1 MEFINQLLKNPFFQI
16 ANTIFGFIGL
26 TILIIMFIKK
36 KKRLGLFIKPTKIFL
51 DMNLPEVRNTYNGES
66 ISTLFE
72 TEFVLWNKGKKIIQE
87 SDFAA
92 AIEIYGKDENLKILD
107 VNYISSNCDK
117 NNFRYELNE
126 KNHLIIHF
134 DYLTKNQGIKLE
146 ILHTGDIKN
155 FEYKINSDSVKYN
168 IEKSNYTANII
179 TKKQEYN
186 LLPILYL
193 IMTVLLTTIPVNS
206 FYRIIKSVMAGE
218 NWSEIASSITSFL
231 SLLINFA
238 LVFYPKSIS
247 SIRKEFRLNIPK
259 KLR

>member
-36 KKRLGLFIKPTKIFL
+36 KKRLGLFLKPTKIFS
-51 DMNLPEVRNTYNGES
+51 DMDLPEVRNTYNGES

-107 VNYISSNCDK
+107 VNYISSNCDE

-155 FEYKINSDSVKYN
+155 LEYKIDSDTVKYYVN
-168 IEKSNYTANII
+168 KSDYTANIK
-179 TKKQEYN
+179 TKKNEYN
-186 LLPILYL
+186 ILPILYL
-193 IMTVLLTTIPVNS
+193 GMTVLFTTIPVSS
-206 FYRIIKSVMAGE
+206 FYRIIKNIISGKDL
-218 NWSEIASSITSFL
+218 SEIVNSITSFL
-231 SLLINFA
+231 SLFIYFA
-238 LVFYPKSIS
+238 LIFYPKSIS
-247 SIRKEFRLNIPK
+247 NIRKEFRFNIPK

>member
-1 MEFINQLLKNPFFQI
+1 
-16 ANTIFGFIGL
+16 
-26 TILIIMFIKK
+26 MFIKK
-36 KKRLGLFIKPTKIFL
+36 KKRLGLFLKPTKIFL
-51 DMNLPEVRNTYNGES
+51 DMDLPEVRNTYNGES

-92 AIEIYGKDENLKILD
+92 AIEIYGKDENLEILD
-107 VNYISSNCDK
+107 VNYISSNCDE

-126 KNHLIIHF
+126 KNHLIMHF

-155 FEYKINSDSVKYN
+155 LEYKIDSDSVKYS

-193 IMTVLLTTIPVNS
+193 LMTVLLTSIPVNS
-206 FYRIIKSVMAGE
+206 LYRIIKNVISGK
-218 NWSEIASSITSFL
+218 NWSEIYSSVTSFL

-238 LVFYPKSIS
+238 LIFYPKSIS

>member
-107 VNYISSNCDK
+107 VNYISSNCDE

-146 ILHTGDIKN
+146 ILHTGDIK
-155 FEYKINSDSVKYN
+155 S
-168 IEKSNYTANII
+168 
-179 TKKQEYN
+179 
-186 LLPILYL
+186 IL
-193 IMTVLLTTIPVNS
+193 IQ
-206 FYRIIKSVMAGE
+206 
-218 NWSEIASSITSFL
+218 
-231 SLLINFA
+231 
-238 LVFYPKSIS
+238 
-247 SIRKEFRLNIPK
+247 
-259 KLR
+259 

>member
-36 KKRLGLFIKPTKIFL
+36 KKRLGLFLKPTKIFL
-51 DMNLPEVRNTYNGES
+51 DMDLPEVRNTYNGES

-92 AIEIYGKDENLKILD
+92 AIEIYGKDENLEILD
-107 VNYISSNCDK
+107 VNYISSNCDE

-126 KNHLIIHF
+126 KNHLIMHF

-155 FEYKINSDSVKYN
+155 LEYKIDSDSVKYS

-193 IMTVLLTTIPVNS
+193 LMTVLLTSIPVNS
-206 FYRIIKSVMAGE
+206 LYRIIKNVISGK
-218 NWSEIASSITSFL
+218 NWSEIYSSVTSFL

-238 LVFYPKSIS
+238 LIFYPKSIS